1 MANLD
6 IRNICPD
13 DKRRAKT
20 SQVIC
25 GGSRLNFFS
34 GHNISTFF
42 DSFYFLTSYNKV
54 NGIIQGSFILE
65 YRRSFLWGI
74 CWISRKDW
82 RRGNDKTLWTD

>member
-1 MANLD
+1 MASLD

-13 DKRRAKT
+13 GKRRAKA

-25 GGSRLNFFS
+25 GSSRINFFPR
-34 GHNISTFF
+34 HNFPTFF
-42 DSFYFLTSYNKV
+42 DPFYFLASNYKI

-65 YRRSFLWGI
+65 YGCSFLWSI